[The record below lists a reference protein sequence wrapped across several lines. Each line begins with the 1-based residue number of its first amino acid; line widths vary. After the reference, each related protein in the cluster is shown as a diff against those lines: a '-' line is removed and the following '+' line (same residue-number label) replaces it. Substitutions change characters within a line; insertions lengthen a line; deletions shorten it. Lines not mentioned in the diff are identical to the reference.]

1 MKIQAALLAA
11 SGLILASAASA
22 QTAGTPILAATADWD
37 IHSAAPHQAI
47 NDTKVEGG
55 KAVEAQTTGTGGI
68 WEVAAIH
75 PVDGGIAK
83 GDHVVASVWVKSNV
97 PAKAVFRIE
106 ARAGSRAGVSDRF
119 IDIGTDWSKQTLDFV
134 ATDNYPAGTTQA
146 ALLLNSG
153 KQTIALGPIF
163 VVNKG
168 GN

>member
-22 QTAGTPILAATADWD
+22 QTTGTPILAATTDWD
-37 IHSAAPHQAI
+37 IFSAGPHQSI
-47 NDTKVEGG
+47 NDAEVEGG

-83 GDHVVASVWVKSNV
+83 GDHVVASAWVKSNV
-97 PAKAVFRIE
+97 PAKVVFRIE
-106 ARAGSRAGVSDRF
+106 ARAGSRARVDDRF
-119 IDIGTDWSKQTLDFV
+119 IDIGASWSQQTLDFV
-134 ATDNYPAGTTQA
+134 AADNHPAGTTQV

-153 KQTIALGPIF
+153 KQTIDLGPIS
-163 VVNKG
+163 VLNKG
-168 GN
+168 GK

>member
-22 QTAGTPILAATADWD
+22 QAAGTPILAATADWD
-37 IHSAAPHQAI
+37 IHSAGPHQSI
-47 NDTKVEGG
+47 NDAKVEGG

-75 PVDGGIAK
+75 AVDGGIAK
-83 GDHVVASVWVKSNV
+83 GDHVVASVWVKSSV

-106 ARAGSRAGVSDRF
+106 ARAGSRARVDDRF
-119 IDIGTDWSKQTLDFV
+119 YIGTAWSQQTLDFV
-134 ATDNYPAGTTQA
+134 AADNHPAGTTQV

-153 KQTIALGPIF
+153 KQTIDLGPVS
-163 VVNKG
+163 VVDKG
-168 GN
+168 GK

>member
-11 SGLILASAASA
+11 SGLILASAAFA
-22 QTAGTPILAATADWD
+22 QTAGTPILAATADWN
-37 IHSAAPHQAI
+37 IYGTAPHQPI

-68 WEVAAIH
+68 WEVAGIH

-83 GDHVVASVWVKSNV
+83 GDHVVASVWVKSTV
-97 PAKAVFRIE
+97 PAKVVFRIE
-106 ARAGSRAGVSDRF
+106 ARAGAARVGESL
-119 IDIGTDWSKQTLDFV
+119 IDIGTDWSQQTLDFV
-134 ATDNYPAGTTQA
+134 AADNYPAGTTQV

-153 KQTIALGPIF
+153 KQTIDLGPIS

-168 GN
+168 GK